1 MEKVLSV
8 ILHKKVIAPILILIA
23 TSIIYAVIKKVIKN
37 MFKLRVRK
45 SNEKR
50 NNTLMQLITNIIK
63 YFLFVIAFM
72 MILEVYGVD
81 TKSLIASLG
90 VLSLVVGLALQDTL
104 KDFVSGITIILED
117 QFSVGDTVTIGSFK
131 GEVVSMGLKTTKLK
145 SFDGQLYIVANRN
158 IVEVINH
165 SMANSLA
172 IVDVPISYEDD
183 LEKVE
188 KVLSEACEKLTASL
202 ENLKG
207 EVSLLGINSYD
218 ASSLAYR
225 VTVETVAGEH
235 FAIQRKLRKAL
246 YEELKKNGIE
256 IPYNQL
262 VVRNG

>member
-1 MEKVLSV
+1 MEKVLSI
-8 ILHKKVIAPILILIA
+8 ILHKKVIAPIIILIV
-23 TSIIYAVIKKVIKN
+23 TTILYKIVKKVITN
-37 MFKLRVRK
+37 MFKLRVKK
-45 SNEKR
+45 STEKR
-50 NNTLMQLITNIIK
+50 NVTLMQLIINIIK
-63 YFLFVIAFM
+63 YFLYIIALL

-90 VLSLVVGLALQDTL
+90 VLSLVAGLALQDTL

-117 QFSVGDTVTIGSFK
+117 QFSVGDTITIGSFK
-131 GEVVSMGLKTTKLK
+131 GEVISMGLKTTKLK
-145 SFDGQLYIVANRN
+145 SFDGQLFMVANRN

-188 KVLSEACEKLTASL
+188 EVLSNVCAKLSKEL
-202 ENLKG
+202 DNLKG
-207 EVSLLGINSYD
+207 EIELLGINSYD
-218 ASSLAYR
+218 NSSLAYR
-225 VTVETVAGEH
+225 VTVETVAGKH
-235 FAIQRKLRKAL
+235 FEIQRKLRKVL
-246 YEELKKNGIE
+246 YEELKKNNIY